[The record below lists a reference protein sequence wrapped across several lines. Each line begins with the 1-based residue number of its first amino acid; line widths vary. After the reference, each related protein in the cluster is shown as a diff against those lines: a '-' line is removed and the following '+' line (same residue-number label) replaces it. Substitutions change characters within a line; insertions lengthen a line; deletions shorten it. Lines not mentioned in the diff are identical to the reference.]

1 MEPDI
6 QLTELTA
13 GGLHEPRA
21 DWTEDARKNFS
32 QELTNVFKE
41 REDTIVFYREPEGDP
56 TTLQLHNQ
64 LIKLHEVVGKTILI
78 HKYLTAYALPTKSD
92 KFDWSLGE
100 NVKTLR
106 EQSNADYALV
116 VFIRDSYASAGRVA
130 LIIAGAIL
138 GVGISG
144 GVQSGFAS
152 LVDLRTGQIVWFN
165 KLLRE
170 TGDLRTLESAREA
183 VEQLL
188 ANIPL

>member
-21 DWTEDARKNFS
+21 DWTESARKNFS
-32 QELTNVFKE
+32 VELTNVFKE
-41 REDTIVFYREPEGDP
+41 REDTIVFYREPENDP

-64 LIKLHEVVGKTILI
+64 LIKLHEVVGETILI
-78 HKYLTAYALPTKSD
+78 HKYLTAYALPTKSE

-100 NVKTLR
+100 NVEILR
-106 EQSNADYALV
+106 EQNNADYAL
-116 VFIRDSYASAGRVA
+116 FIHIRDSYSSPGRVA

-144 GVQSGFAS
+144 GVQSGFAT
-152 LVDLRTGQIVWFN
+152 LVDLRTGQLVWFN

-170 TGDLRTLESAREA
+170 AGDLRTPESTREA
-183 VEQLL
+183 IEQLL